1 MGLFIY
7 NYLYMKSRKLCF
19 IICYWLK
26 VILVKIREYSLVYV
40 MCLYVLRGVIFNLIG
55 VLKKYIDIKYEVNVI
70 NKVNVF

>member
-1 MGLFIY
+1 
-7 NYLYMKSRKLCF
+7 MKSRKSCF

-40 MCLYVLRGVIFNLIG
+40 MCLYELRGVIFIG
-55 VLKKYIDIKYEVNVI
+55 VLKKYKDIRYEVNVI